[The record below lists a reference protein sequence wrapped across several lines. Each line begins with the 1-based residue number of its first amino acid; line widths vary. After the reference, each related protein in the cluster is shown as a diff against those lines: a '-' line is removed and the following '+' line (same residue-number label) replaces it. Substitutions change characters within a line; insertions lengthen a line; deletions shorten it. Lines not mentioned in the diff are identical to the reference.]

1 MVVVQCF
8 AWASSVCNS
17 VSLQYMWRMWMITP
31 LPIYKGTKNWRKHAV
46 VPPPVVII
54 FLALCVWIAKPS
66 YKYIWVL
73 ESAKVRSLPL
83 CSSCCLRV
91 ARFCRVHHRHTSV
104 GFLHTS
110 HICLLVGGAS
120 PRLLFLGSGGGGVL
134 PIFCTFCSVF
144 CVLFSPASRIF
155 RNDSIR
161 GGAYRGGVRWLHSL
175 ELREPSPKRRL
186 IIIVS

>member
-1 MVVVQCF
+1 MAEARCG
-8 AWASSVCNS
+8 ASACC
-17 VSLQYMWRMWMITP
+17 Y
-31 LPIYKGTKNWRKHAV
+31 Y
-46 VPPPVVII
+46 
-54 FLALCVWIAKPS
+54 FLALCVWIAKPC

-83 CSSCCLRV
+83 CSSCCRRV
-91 ARFCRVHHRHTSV
+91 ARFCKVHHRHTSV
-104 GFLHTS
+104 DFLHTS

-120 PRLLFLGSGGGGVL
+120 PRLLYRGSGGGGVL